1 MRLSIKSR
9 LAFAMG
15 LLSVL
20 LLVIGALGI
29 AGMTNSNDA
38 NRDTYSNKLP
48 STTYIGDAE
57 TSLQRERAALFRA
70 ALNPSTPDLRSIIAH
85 SRDYRTEAR
94 ASLDNYMKLPRDADE
109 DQLARDLLQR
119 RSAMDDGL
127 DAFANALQSGESAQI
142 MRATL
147 ANNDLFSAY
156 HTSSAKLRA
165 YQYTSAKANFAAQ
178 EHSFALFRAVTI
190 AAIALGLVTAI
201 ASFFNLQ
208 RAIGGPLG
216 DALEHFEQ
224 IAQGDLTRSIDARSQ
239 DEMGQLLQGIARMQE
254 RLSQTVRNVR
264 GGSEAIAT
272 ATREVAAGNQD
283 LSARTEEQAA
293 SLQETAAS
301 MEELTSTVKHNAD
314 NAQQASQLAAT
325 ARHVT
330 VEGNQIVSQV
340 VQTMTGIGDSSG
352 KIAEITSIIEGI
364 AFQTNILALN
374 AAVEAARA
382 GENGRG
388 FAVVAAEV
396 RSLAQRSSSAAKEI
410 KDLIGTSVTRVREG
424 TDLVARAGSTMEQ
437 ISQSIERVHDIVG
450 EIAAASH
457 EQSRGIEQVNQAIS
471 QMDHVTQQNAALVEQ
486 AAAAAASLEDQAGHL
501 RAAVVSF
508 RIEQGGL
515 AGQAAAPRAALR
527 AVGGIA
533 AHPVA
538 ANSAVAGAAAARTTT
553 GNAQP
558 AQPTRPARRA
568 AGAGA
573 MSQAA
578 AGTSGAASASA
589 HASTSTSTP
598 APQPAAAVA
607 STAAADDDWTTF

>member
-1 MRLSIKSR
+1 
-9 LAFAMG
+9 MG

-29 AGMTNSNDA
+29 TGMTNSNNA

-57 TSLQRERAALFRA
+57 TSLQRERATLARA
-70 ALNPSTPDLRSIIAH
+70 ALNPTTPDLRSILAH
-85 SRDYRTEAR
+85 SHDYRTEAR
-94 ASLDNYMKLPRDADE
+94 ASLDNYMKLPRDDE
-109 DQLARDLLQR
+109 EDKLARDLLQKR
-119 RSAMDDGL
+119 AAMDEGL
-127 DAFANALQSGESAQI
+127 EAFSKALLSADNAQI
-142 MRATL
+142 MHQTVVNNELFAT
-147 ANNDLFSAY
+147 Y
-156 HTSSAKLRA
+156 HTSSAALRA
-165 YQYTSAKANFAAQ
+165 YQYNSAKKSFAAQ
-178 EHSFALFRAVTI
+178 EQSFALFRIVTLVAV
-190 AAIALGLVTAI
+190 ALGLITAI
-201 ASFFNLQ
+201 AGFFNLQ
-208 RAIGGPLG
+208 RAIGRPLD
-216 DALEHFEQ
+216 DALEHFDQ
-224 IAQGDLTRSIDARSQ
+224 IAQGDLTRSIQARSH

-254 RLSQTVRNVR
+254 RLSGTVRNVR
-264 GGSEAIAT
+264 SGSEAIAT
-272 ATREVAAGNQD
+272 ATRQVAAGNQD

-325 ARHVT
+325 ARQVT
-330 VEGNQIVSQV
+330 VEGNQIVGQV

-424 TDLVARAGSTMEQ
+424 TELVARAGSTMEQ

-450 EIAAASH
+450 EIAAASN
-457 EQSRGIEQVNQAIS
+457 EQSRGIEQVNQAIT

-486 AAAAAASLEDQAGHL
+486 AAAAAASLEDQAGQL

-508 RIEQGGL
+508 KIEQGGF
-515 AGQAAAPRAALR
+515 AAQAVAPRAAL
-527 AVGGIA
+527 
-533 AHPVA
+533 P
-538 ANSAVAGAAAARTTT
+538 SASAAAVR
-553 GNAQP
+553 P
-558 AQPTRPARRA
+558 AASHARPARRA
-568 AGAGA
+568 AGATSTAQAGQAGA
-573 MSQAA
+573 GRKA
-578 AGTSGAASASA
+578 AASAA
-589 HASTSTSTP
+589 GAG
-598 APQPAAAVA
+598 A
-607 STAAADDDWTTF
+607 STAAAAQATQPGVATAAATAAADDWTTF

>member
-1 MRLSIKSR
+1 
-9 LAFAMG
+9 MG

-29 AGMTNSNDA
+29 VGMTNSNDA

-57 TSLQRERAALFRA
+57 TSLQRERATLARA
-70 ALNPSTPDLRSIIAH
+70 ALNPTTPDLRSILAH

-94 ASLDNYMKLPRDADE
+94 ASLDNYMKLPRDDDE
-109 DQLARDLLQR
+109 DKLARDLLQK
-119 RSAMDDGL
+119 RSAMDEGL
-127 DAFANALQSGESAQI
+127 EAFSKALLSADSTQI
-142 MRATL
+142 MHQTVV
-147 ANNDLFSAY
+147 NNELFAAY
-156 HTSSAKLRA
+156 HTSSAALRA
-165 YQYTSAKANFAAQ
+165 YQYNSAKKSFAAQ
-178 EHSFALFRAVTI
+178 EQSFALFRIVTLVAV
-190 AAIALGLVTAI
+190 ALGLVTAI

-208 RAIGGPLG
+208 RAIGRPLD
-216 DALEHFEQ
+216 DALEHFDQ
-224 IAQGDLTRSIDARSQ
+224 IAQGDLTRSIQVRSQ

-254 RLSQTVRNVR
+254 RLSGTVRNVR
-264 GGSEAIAT
+264 SGSEAIAT

-325 ARHVT
+325 ARQVT
-330 VEGNQIVSQV
+330 VEGNQIVGQV

-424 TDLVARAGSTMEQ
+424 TELVARAGNTMEQ

-450 EIAAASH
+450 EIAAASN

-486 AAAAAASLEDQAGHL
+486 AAAAAASLEDQAGQL

-508 RIEQGGL
+508 KIEQGGF
-515 AGQAAAPRAALR
+515 AVQAVAPRAALPSVSAAAVRPAASHARPVRR
-527 AVGGIA
+527 AVGASSA
-533 AHPVA
+533 AQTQAGAGRKA
-538 ANSAVAGAAAARTTT
+538 ASGAAASTATTAQAAPPSAVAATA
-553 GNAQP
+553 
-558 AQPTRPARRA
+558 
-568 AGAGA
+568 
-573 MSQAA
+573 
-578 AGTSGAASASA
+578 
-589 HASTSTSTP
+589 
-598 APQPAAAVA
+598 
-607 STAAADDDWTTF
+607 TAATADDWTTF